1 MSRNS
6 SKKIINSKIMSH
18 RESNIGLEINSQQ
31 DNRTEKKEN
40 NRKLHEFSETIS
52 QKIKE
57 RYGGKNIVDNNIKI
71 NTDIFHE
78 NPSYTDEKIKED
90 EEFVEEKRGEFNK
103 KKKINDSNGELFEE
117 AMACVL
123 YRILNKKYLVVRSSD
138 YDDLHNGVDILII
151 DPETNEIICLVDNI
165 TTYRDDFKAIEAIEN
180 KENKVLNQNMNG
192 GAEIEYGLA
201 FKENAETHN
210 IEPIG
215 ERKKGIPIFSMHLYG
230 KELDE
235 LLNGMDYDINND
247 PSEIE
252 LKTFD
257 ELMRVMKVDSKQMIE
272 QIQEES
278 KKNDEE
284 MKKKKTDLEV
294 FENLI
299 NKNLV
304 KKKERKKI
312 MEEIRTANEYIN
324 NYPVRKKNKDTSIAS
339 LEKAGILFEKI
350 KEVRDNSFQKTE
362 A

>member
-1 MSRNS
+1 MF
-6 SKKIINSKIMSH
+6 H

-40 NRKLHEFSETIS
+40 VKKLHEFSRIIS
-52 QKIKE
+52 QKLEE
-57 RYGGKNIVDNNIKI
+57 RYGGKKIVDNNIKI
-71 NTDIFHE
+71 NTNIFHE
-78 NPSYTDEKIKED
+78 NSSYTEEKIKED
-90 EEFVEEKRGEFNK
+90 EEFVEKERGKFNEK
-103 KKKINDSNGELFEE
+103 KKMNDSNGELFEE

-123 YRILNKKYLVVRSSD
+123 YRILNEKYLVVRSSD
-138 YDDLHNGVDILII
+138 YDDFHNGVDILII
-151 DPETNEIICLVDNI
+151 DPETNEIIFLVDNI
-165 TTYRDDFKAIEAIEN
+165 TTYRDDFEAMKAIED

-210 IEPIG
+210 IEPTG

-257 ELMRVMKVDSKQMIE
+257 ELMRVMKVESKQMIE

-278 KKNDEE
+278 KNNDEKME
-284 MKKKKTDLEV
+284 EEKTNLEV
-294 FENLI
+294 FKNLI
-299 NKNLV
+299 NKNIV
-304 KKKERKKI
+304 KKKKREKI
-312 MEEIRTANEYIN
+312 MEEIRITNEYIN

-339 LEKAGILFEKI
+339 LEKAGILIEKI
-350 KEVRDNSFQKTE
+350 KEVRDNSFQKIE